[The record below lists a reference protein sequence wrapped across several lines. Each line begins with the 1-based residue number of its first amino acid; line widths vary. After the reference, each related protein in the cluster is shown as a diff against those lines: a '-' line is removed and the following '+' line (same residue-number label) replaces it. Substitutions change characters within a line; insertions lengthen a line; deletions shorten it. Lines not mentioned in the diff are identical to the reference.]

1 MTIPDH
7 TAALH
12 GALARWEAGRPGAQT
27 EVAAALRATL
37 ADGWAVV
44 QPLAGP
50 PFLVLARPGHPPAPA
65 RLLTIAGL
73 PALPLPEPDAP
84 AQVAAAP
91 SPLAADGPLTGDEMA
106 ALSRQGWNLAGDPGA
121 TLVRMAA
128 THEDGWPTES
138 RTPGGW
144 RALL

>member
-50 PFLVLARPGHPPAPA
+50 LFITRPAPGLPLASA

-91 SPLAADGPLTGDEMA
+91 SPLAADGPLTADELA

-121 TLVRMAA
+121 ALVRMAA
-128 THEDGWPTES
+128 THEEGWPTEE
-138 RTPGGW
+138 RPPGGW